1 MRDSKKMITAAAHR
15 RAAFEAEQKAE
26 LEKKQKLK
34 AQNRKWMI
42 AAALSVVA
50 AVAIQGLF
58 APAAPED
65 QPADSLSNSSIVPD
79 PALAEART
87 WTGTLNLN
95 DVSLGIELD
104 GAASPQSTA
113 NFLSLAQNGFYKD
126 LSCHRLTN
134 GGFFILQCG
143 DPNGNGQ
150 GGPGYTW
157 GPIENAPSDNIYPA
171 GTIAMARVG
180 NDPNSQGSQ
189 FFIVYEDT
197 QIPSDSAGGYSVFG
211 RVTSGLD
218 QLVDLVSTGVEGGG
232 SDGKPVTPISIGTIA
247 LN

>member
-1 MRDSKKMITAAAHR
+1 MRDSKKMITAAANR

-34 AQNRKWMI
+34 VQNRKWMI

-58 APAAPED
+58 APAAPSD

-87 WTGTLNLN
+87 WTGTLSLN

-104 GAASPQSTA
+104 GAAAPQSTA

-157 GPIENAPSDNIYPA
+157 GPIENAPSDNTYPA